1 MSGFAPEKEIKK
13 VLIYQNLNIVRF
25 CSSERNKKI
34 LINYLS
40 ISELKRL
47 VFQHLS
53 NVITY

>member
-13 VLIYQNLNIVRF
+13 VLIHQNLNIVRF

-40 ISELKRL
+40 ISELKHL